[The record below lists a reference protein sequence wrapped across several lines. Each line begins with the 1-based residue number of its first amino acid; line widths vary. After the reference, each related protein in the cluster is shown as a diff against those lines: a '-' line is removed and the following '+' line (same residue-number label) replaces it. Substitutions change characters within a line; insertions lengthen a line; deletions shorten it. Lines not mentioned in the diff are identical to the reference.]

1 MGDELREKVA
11 SLMPR
16 AKEDLGRL
24 VAIPS
29 IADARQMPVERV
41 LEAAEV
47 AVELFA
53 DAGLQDVRRLD
64 EPDGYDSVYGEA
76 PGPEGAPTVLL
87 YCHYDVQPPLGDDE
101 WEHAGLR
108 ARRARQ
114 RPLVR
119 PRRGGRQGRP
129 DHAPDRAAGAPGA
142 ASGHRQAARRGLGGA
157 GLGAIE
163 HVVADNLDLLRADAI
178 LIGDGGNFA
187 VGLPTLE
194 TTLRGI
200 ANVTVQVRTLE
211 SPMHSG
217 MFGGAAPDALVALIQ
232 ILATLHDEHGN
243 TRIDGLAN
251 DGHWTGVDYPT
262 DQFRPTRTCST
273 AST

>member
-53 DAGLQDVRRLD
+53 DAGLQDVRRLTS
-64 EPDGYDSVYGEA
+64 PDGYDSVYGEA

-87 YCHYDVQPPLGDDE
+87 YCHYDVQPPLGDDKWDTPPFE
-101 WEHAGLR
+101 LVERDNGRWYGRGAADDKGGLIMHLTALR
-108 ARRARQ
+108 ALQ
-114 RPLVR
+114 GQLPVTVKLLVE
-119 PRRGGRQGRP
+119 GSEEQGS
-129 DHAPDRAAGAPGA
+129 D
-142 ASGHRQAARRGLGGA
+142 
-157 GLGAIE
+157 AIE
-163 HVVADNLDLLRADAI
+163 HVVADNLDLLRADAV

-200 ANVTVQVRTLE
+200 ANVTVRVRTLE

-243 TRIDGLAN
+243 TRIDGWPTTA
-251 DGHWTGVDYPT
+251 TGPAWSTRPT
-262 DQFRPTRTCST
+262 SSAATRTCST